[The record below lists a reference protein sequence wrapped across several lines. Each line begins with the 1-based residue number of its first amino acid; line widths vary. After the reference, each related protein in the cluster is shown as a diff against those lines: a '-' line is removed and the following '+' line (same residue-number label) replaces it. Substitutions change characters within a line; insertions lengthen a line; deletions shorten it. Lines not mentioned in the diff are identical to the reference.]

1 MQEQHLIWGESQFC
15 QDNLPPQLKDFF
27 VDLVVVGLDQTL
39 FDVVKVIE
47 EVAHCRYPKNRGKV
61 SSDWCAVCQKMWHY
75 FAIFCYSPIAR
86 QLRDP
91 ELFGLSSHG
100 NLGLNLEVNII
111 KTL

>member
-1 MQEQHLIWGESQFC
+1 MQEQHSIWGESQFC

-61 SSDWCAVCQKMWHY
+61 SSDCCAVCLKNVTLLCY
-75 FAIFCYSPIAR
+75 FFVTHR
-86 QLRDP
+86 LRASC
-91 ELFGLSSHG
+91 EIRNS
-100 NLGLNLEVNII
+100 LGYRRTES
-111 KTL
+111 